1 LSKQAQL
8 LLREGE
14 QEMNEA
20 QKIPVNRCFGG
31 QSPPDQQQ
39 TKEEKV
45 KKLLLTAGQ
54 RKLANNAIRTLVNER
69 HCRLSALLE
78 MMELW
83 VAHKRLSL
91 FVFEVLIE
99 RVEAQR
105 SRHELKFD
113 EIVELE
119 KAKASPVRQLNQ

>member
-31 QSPPDQQQ
+31 QSPPEQQA
-39 TKEEKV
+39 KEEKV
-45 KKLLLTAGQ
+45 KKLLLTASQ
-54 RKLANNAIRTLVNER
+54 RKMANNAIRTLVNER

-99 RVEAQR
+99 RVEGQR